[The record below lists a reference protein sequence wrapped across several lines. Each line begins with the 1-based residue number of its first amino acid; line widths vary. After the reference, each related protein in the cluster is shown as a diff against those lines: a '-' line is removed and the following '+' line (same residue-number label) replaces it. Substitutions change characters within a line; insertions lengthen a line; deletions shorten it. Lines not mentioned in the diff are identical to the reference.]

1 MWVFF
6 LNYFGRRRWLSLRI
20 EISLMIWSKID
31 LINILI
37 LIDLINLLDVIISLI
52 DRRLS
57 LILFRFY
64 IGSALWFFKSFQE
77 QLNIISQVVQIK
89 SLNHNILPTLLQF
102 LKLIFFFLFYL
113 FFNTLSRYIFMH
125 LLVWLSTF
133 PSCFTLLF
141 KYLQLPIILYIITLL
156 VLI

>member
-1 MWVFF
+1 MWLFF

-37 LIDLINLLDVIISLI
+37 LIDLIHLLDIIISLI

-64 IGSALWFFKSFQE
+64 IGSALWLFESFQE
-77 QLNIISQVVQIK
+77 KLNIISQVVQIK

-125 LLVWLSTF
+125 LLVWLSTS

-141 KYLQLPIILYIITLL
+141 KYLQLLIILYIINLL

>member
-1 MWVFF
+1 LWVFF

-31 LINILI
+31 LIDILI
-37 LIDLINLLDVIISLI
+37 LIDLINLLDIIISLI

-102 LKLIFFFLFYL
+102 LKLIFFFLFNL

-156 VLI
+156 VPI

>member
-1 MWVFF
+1 LWVFF
-6 LNYFGRRRWLSLRI
+6 LNCFGWRRWLSLRI

-31 LINILI
+31 LIDILI
-37 LIDLINLLDVIISLI
+37 LIDLINLLDIIISLI

-64 IGSALWFFKSFQE
+64 IGSALWFFESFQE
-77 QLNIISQVVQIK
+77 QLNIISQIVQIK

-102 LKLIFFFLFYL
+102 LKLIFFFLFNL

-133 PSCFTLLF
+133 PSCFTFLF